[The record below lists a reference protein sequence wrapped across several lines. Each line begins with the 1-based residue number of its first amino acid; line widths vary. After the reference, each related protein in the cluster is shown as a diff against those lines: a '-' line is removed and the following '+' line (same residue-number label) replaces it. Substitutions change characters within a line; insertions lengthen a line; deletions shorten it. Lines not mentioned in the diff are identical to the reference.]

1 MGIPADIQL
10 TLVPPENGEY
20 YSGDEHISGS
30 LKLKL
35 KKSVPIKE
43 ITVHLKGI
51 TETQTKVN
59 TDYMMS
65 QNGML
70 IPVQDNRSYH
80 RLLDMEKRMFP
91 PDNVWDAMEG
101 SSKPFKVNP
110 GEYNYDFKFD
120 KLKGKRPKCL
130 KNHTKNMIC
139 FMKRKDIKLPPSFN
153 LKWKELNKIDNLDLF
168 FYSFGKVLYILEV
181 QIELGK
187 PRSWFKPFDKMMRET
202 RLIEYI
208 PNVKDITY
216 AGIEEDRLDSSNNNR
231 NILEDNT
238 AMINEINNLIDPL
251 IATNRNGKN
260 SSSLF
265 SENGLPRTPSSRHAT
280 TFSSSTGEASPV
292 PIDNHSGDNTNTSNF
307 DSRSFNSMNDFPQI
321 ANLQRYKL
329 YHSNYKLILPH
340 KRTDINPTTENS
352 MWVEVRSKND
362 GFKQVFRGDTLFK
375 KNCNKFDRVYLT
387 CKGKLSD
394 IRQMSIKPV
403 KIQLNLIENATYL
416 SKGIANE
423 NISSLKLLEFP
434 LDDDDDISSSIFN
447 IQELKPRG
455 NDISN
460 IDEDTYTGKSDC
472 AIRFKDHPML
482 KRIIFNGE
490 DYKHRGN
497 RLYSFVTCSI
507 RRLFYFDLIIDWN
520 IEGTIKQTEIRVDP
534 LQVYCQTRPTST
546 AGSATNNSSNNN
558 NNNNNINNANREQDF
573 LPRYV
578 EPPIYNEFPG
588 TV

>member
-1 MGIPADIQL
+1 MGIPADIKL
-10 TLVPPENGEY
+10 SLIPPENGEY

-35 KKSVPIKE
+35 VKSLPIKK

-80 RLLDMEKRMFP
+80 RILDMEKRMFP
-91 PDNVWDAMEG
+91 PDNVWDVMEG
-101 SSKPFKVNP
+101 ASKPFKVNP
-110 GEYNYDFKFD
+110 GEYNYEFKFD

-139 FMKRKDIKLPPSFN
+139 FMKRKDIRLPPSFN

-187 PRSWFKPFDKMMRET
+187 PRSWFKPFDKMVRET

-216 AGIEEDRLDSSNNNR
+216 PSVGEERLDSSSNNR
-231 NILEDNT
+231 NTLDENA
-238 AMINEINNLIDPL
+238 AMISALNNLNLVDP
-251 IATNRNGKN
+251 IVSTNRNDKN
-260 SSSLF
+260 NLSLF
-265 SENGLPRTPSSRHAT
+265 SENGLPRTLLNRQTAAYSSLTRE
-280 TFSSSTGEASPV
+280 GSPL
-292 PIDNHSGDNTNTSNF
+292 PDDNTNTSS
-307 DSRSFNSMNDFPQI
+307 DIRSEVNSLNEQLQM
-321 ANLQRYKL
+321 ANIPRYRL
-329 YHSNYKLILPH
+329 YHSTYRIILPH
-340 KRTDINPTTENS
+340 RRADIDRSIENS
-352 MWVEVRSKND
+352 MWVEVRSRND
-362 GFKQVFRGDTLFK
+362 GFKQVFRRDTLFH
-375 KNCNKFDRVYLT
+375 KNCNKFDRVFLT

-403 KIQLNLIENATYL
+403 KLQLNLIENATYL

-423 NISSLKLLEFP
+423 NFSSLKLLEIA
-434 LDDDDDISSSIFN
+434 LDDDEEVASSIFN

-455 NDISN
+455 NNDPSD
-460 IDEDTYTGKSDC
+460 IDEDSYIGKSEC
-472 AIRFKDHPML
+472 AIRFQDHPML

-497 RLYSFVTCSI
+497 RLYSFMTCTI
-507 RRLFYFDLIIDWN
+507 RRLFYFDLIIDWD
-520 IEGTIKQTEIRVDP
+520 IEGSIKQTEIRIDP
-534 LQVYCQTRPTST
+534 VQVYCQTRPVNALVSASSNTNNTST
-546 AGSATNNSSNNN
+546 D
-558 NNNNNINNANREQDF
+558 REPDY

-578 EPPIYNEFPG
+578 EPPIYNEFPS